1 MTTTANH
8 LPVPP
13 TTSSLQGRRGT
24 PAGLATRAAAYA
36 IDAGVVAWLVSAAS
50 FVGGSVASLLD
61 SGLADA
67 GQLDTG
73 IPDHF
78 ELGLATTAVTVAVI
92 ATIYFTLSWWL
103 FGRSVGKLALGVR
116 VVDANGLRPSFTS
129 ALVRALMYYVSA
141 IFLLGFLWIG
151 LSPQRRGWHDR
162 VARTWVVYDW
172 AAHPRSYYDDD
183 PLPPRSKGAAHT
195 A

>member
-1 MTTTANH
+1 MTTEAAN

-13 TTSSLQGRRGT
+13 PISPLPGRRGT
-24 PAGLATRAAAYA
+24 PAGLVTRTAAYA
-36 IDAGVVAWLVSAAS
+36 IDAVVVAWLVSAAT
-50 FVGGSVASLLD
+50 FVGRSVASLLD
-61 SGLADA
+61 SGLADT

-73 IPDHF
+73 IPDQVEF
-78 ELGLATTAVTVAVI
+78 GLATTAVTVAVI
-92 ATIYFTLSWWL
+92 ATAYFTLSWWL

-116 VVDANGLRPSFTS
+116 VVDANGLRPSFIS
-129 ALVRALMYYVSA
+129 SLVRALMYYVSA
-141 IFLLGFLWIG
+141 IFMLGFIWIG
-151 LSPQRRGWHDR
+151 LTPQRRGWHDR